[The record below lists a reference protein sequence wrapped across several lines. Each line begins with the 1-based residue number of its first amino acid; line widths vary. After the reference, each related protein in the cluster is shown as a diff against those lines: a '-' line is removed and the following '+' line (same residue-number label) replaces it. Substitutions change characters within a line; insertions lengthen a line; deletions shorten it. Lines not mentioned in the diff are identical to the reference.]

1 MPTKI
6 NIKVP
11 RTLWTAQDSM
21 RLASNTLATIKL
33 RTSEGI
39 DANGVKF
46 DDYSQEPIYVA
57 KKGARLSPKGGRP
70 SKTGASIYYAGGYEQ
85 YKEDSR
91 GRGRKGNN
99 DSAQVDLVL
108 SGQLMNNLVIKE
120 ATATGFTIGL
130 TKHVQ
135 SYGYHV
141 NEKREFLGLTEKDV
155 DILSEAVGIE
165 VRKKLG
171 VAK

>member
-1 MPTKI
+1 MPAKI

-21 RLASNTLATIKL
+21 RLASNTLAAIKL

-39 DANGVKF
+39 DANGDQF
-46 DDYSQEPIYVA
+46 DDYSQKPIYVA
-57 KKGARLSPKGGRP
+57 KQGARLAPKGGRP
-70 SKTGASIYYAGGYEQ
+70 SRTGQSVYYAGGYEQ

-91 GRGRKGNN
+91 RRGRKGNK

-141 NEKREFLGLTEKDV
+141 NEKREFLGLTEKDIDV
-155 DILSEAVGIE
+155 LSEAVGIE

>member
-1 MPTKI
+1 MPAKV
-6 NIKVP
+6 NIKIP
-11 RTLWTAQDSM
+11 RTLWSAKDSM
-21 RLASNTLATIKL
+21 RLASNTLASIKL
-33 RTSEGI
+33 RTSRGI
-39 DANGVKF
+39 DANGAKF
-46 DDYSQEPIYVA
+46 DDYSRKPIYVA

-70 SKTGASIYYAGGYEQ
+70 SRTGQSVYYAGGYEQ

-91 GRGRKGNN
+91 RRGRKGNL

-141 NEKREFLGLTEKDV
+141 NEKREFLGLTVKDIDV
-155 DILSEAVGIE
+155 LSEAVGIE

>member
-6 NIKVP
+6 NIKIP

-70 SKTGASIYYAGGYEQ
+70 SRTGQSVYYAGGYEQ

-155 DILSEAVGIE
+155 DILSEAVSIE

>member
-1 MPTKI
+1 MSTKI
-6 NIKVP
+6 NIKIP

-21 RLASNTLATIKL
+21 RLASNTLAAIKL

-39 DANGVKF
+39 DANGAQF
-46 DDYSQEPIYVA
+46 DDYSQEPIYVS
-57 KKGARLSPKGGRP
+57 KKGARLAPKGGRP
-70 SKTGASIYYAGGYEQ
+70 SKTGQSVYYAGGYEQ

-91 GRGRKGNN
+91 RRGRKGNN

-141 NEKREFLGLTEKDV
+141 NDKREFLGLTEKDV
-155 DILSEAVGIE
+155 DVLSEAVAIE

>member
-1 MPTKI
+1 MSAKI

-11 RTLWTAQDSM
+11 RTLWTAQDSL
-21 RLASNTLATIKL
+21 RLASNTLAAIKL

-39 DANGVKF
+39 DANDAQF
-46 DDYSQEPIYVA
+46 DDYSQKPIYVA
-57 KKGARLSPKGGRP
+57 KKGARLAPKGGRP
-70 SKTGASIYYAGGYEQ
+70 SRTGQSVYYAGGYEQ

-91 GRGRKGNN
+91 RRGRKGNN

-108 SGQLMNNLVIKE
+108 SGQLMNNLIVKE

-141 NEKREFLGLTEKDV
+141 NEKREFLGLTEKNIDV
-155 DILSEAVGIE
+155 LSEAVAIE

>member
-1 MPTKI
+1 MPAKI

-21 RLASNTLATIKL
+21 RLASNTLAAIKL

-39 DANGVKF
+39 DANDDQF
-46 DDYSQEPIYVA
+46 DDYSQKPIYVA
-57 KKGARLSPKGGRP
+57 KKGARLAPKGGRP
-70 SKTGASIYYAGGYEQ
+70 SRTGQSVYYAGGYEQ

-91 GRGRKGNN
+91 RRGRKGNN

-141 NEKREFLGLTEKDV
+141 NDKREFLGLTKKDV
-155 DILSEAVGIE
+155 DVLTEAVAIE